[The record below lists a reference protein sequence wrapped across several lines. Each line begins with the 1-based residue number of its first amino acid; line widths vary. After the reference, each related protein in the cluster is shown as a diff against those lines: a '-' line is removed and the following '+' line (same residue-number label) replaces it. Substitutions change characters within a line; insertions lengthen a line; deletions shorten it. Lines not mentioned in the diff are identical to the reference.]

1 MITVFTA
8 TYNRANYLN
17 TLYKSL
23 LNQKYKNF
31 EWLIVD
37 DGSTDGTDELIKKH
51 ITEEKINIR
60 YYSQENRGKYK
71 CINKGIDLAKGDLF
85 FIVDSDDFISN
96 DALEKIMLWV
106 QQLKKEDN
114 FKDFIGVAGLK
125 VNYNNNNMIVGTTH
139 KFNYLDATTL
149 EYRYKYKI
157 KGDKAEVFFLSE
169 LKKYKFPI
177 IDESEKFQTEA
188 IIFNKMA
195 QDGKKIRWY
204 NDEIYYCEY
213 LEDGLTMNSYKRR
226 IENWN
231 GYVYYYNQIIN
242 CEIPYI
248 EKIRELSNYYRFGLN
263 KYSLSK
269 LNKSIK
275 SNILPIIC
283 IPLGLIYF
291 NIDKYKKLKRGE
303 KSWDIVH

>member
-8 TYNRANYLN
+8 TYNRENYLN

-37 DGSTDGTDELIKKH
+37 DGSIDGTDELIKKY

-125 VNYNNNNMIVGTTH
+125 VNYNNNI
-139 KFNYLDATTL
+139 
-149 EYRYKYKI
+149 
-157 KGDKAEVFFLSE
+157 
-169 LKKYKFPI
+169 
-177 IDESEKFQTEA
+177 
-188 IIFNKMA
+188 
-195 QDGKKIRWY
+195 
-204 NDEIYYCEY
+204 
-213 LEDGLTMNSYKRR
+213 
-226 IENWN
+226 
-231 GYVYYYNQIIN
+231 
-242 CEIPYI
+242 
-248 EKIRELSNYYRFGLN
+248 
-263 KYSLSK
+263 
-269 LNKSIK
+269 
-275 SNILPIIC
+275 
-283 IPLGLIYF
+283 
-291 NIDKYKKLKRGE
+291 
-303 KSWDIVH
+303 